1 MNVLKRTNGVLV
13 LAACLAAFAGC
24 GSDEEGAGIPPDAA
38 AALERQLASIQD
50 RFSVGGGACTD
61 ITDGQDPNTTA
72 VQQTIDSLP
81 DDVDPDVRDALQQS
95 FDRLFELVQQQ
106 CEEPPTETNTT
117 ETQPPETET
126 TETTETTPPETTE
139 TVPPAT
145 DTTEEPTT
153 PTDTGEQTAPGIGDE
168 NGALPGGGNGGG
180 ALVPE
185 GDDG

>member
-1 MNVLKRTNGVLV
+1 MNVLKRTSGALA
-13 LAACLAAFAGC
+13 LAACLAALGGC
-24 GSDEEGAGIPPDAA
+24 GSDEEGKGIPRDAA

-50 RFSVGGGACTD
+50 RFGVGGGACND
-61 ITDGQDPNTTA
+61 ITDGEDPNTTA

-95 FDRLFELVQQQ
+95 FDRLFELVQEQ
-106 CEEPPTETNTT
+106 CEEPPTDTNTT

-139 TVPPAT
+139 TEPPAT
-145 DTTEEPTT
+145 EPEEPTT
-153 PTDTGEQTAPGIGDE
+153 PTDTGEQTAPGTGDE
-168 NGALPGGGNGGG
+168 SGSLPGGGNGGG